1 MSSGNTLV
9 DAVSTLPY
17 SACPLE
23 GVGTAGQPSE
33 SAWADLA
40 KAGFK
45 SVVDLRAPE
54 EARGHDEAS
63 AVRTAGMEYIPLPVT
78 PVTLRDE
85 SYDRFRKIMRDPA
98 RRPILVHCATANRVG
113 ALLIPYLMLD
123 EGRPAEESIQV
134 ARQVG
139 LRSPEYVTMALEYV
153 NRHGARTRP

>member
-1 MSSGNTLV
+1 MSSGSELV
-9 DAVSTLPY
+9 DVVSTLPY

-40 KAGFK
+40 RAGFK
-45 SVVDLRAPE
+45 AVVDLRAPE
-54 EARGHDEAS
+54 EARGHDEAA
-63 AVRTAGMEYIPLPVT
+63 AVRRAGMEYILLPVT
-78 PVTLRDE
+78 PATLRDE

-123 EGRPAEESIQV
+123 EKRSAEESIQL
-134 ARQVG
+134 ARQSG
-139 LRSPEYVTMALEYV
+139 LRSPEYVTMALEYAR
-153 NRHGARTRP
+153 RHGAG

>member
-17 SACPLE
+17 SACPLD

-40 KAGFK
+40 RAGFK
-45 SVVDLRAPE
+45 AVVDLRAPE
-54 EARGHDEAS
+54 EARGHDEAA
-63 AVRTAGMEYIPLPVT
+63 AVRRAGMEYILLPVT
-78 PVTLRDE
+78 PATLRDE

-123 EGRPAEESIQV
+123 EKRSAEESIQL
-134 ARQVG
+134 ARQSG
-139 LRSPEYVTMALEYV
+139 LRSPEYVTMALEYAR
-153 NRHGARTRP
+153 RHGAG

>member
-1 MSSGNTLV
+1 MSSGNALT
-9 DAVSTLPY
+9 DAVSSLPY

-45 SVVDLRAPE
+45 AVVDLRAPE
-54 EARGHDEAS
+54 EARGHDEAA
-63 AVRTAGMEYIPLPVT
+63 AVRKAGMEYIPLPVT
-78 PVTLRDE
+78 PITLRDE
-85 SYDRFRKIMRDPA
+85 SYDRFRGIMRDPA

-123 EGRPAEESIQV
+123 ERRSAEESIQL
-134 ARQVG
+134 ARQAG
-139 LRSPEYVTMALEYV
+139 LRSPEYVTMALEYAR
-153 NRHGARTRP
+153 RHGAG